1 MEEPLDLIDHLSHG
15 RNRTL
20 MTRALWIVQSLLAL
34 LFVFAGSM
42 KLVSPIDE
50 LVAQTSLPGL
60 FLRFVG
66 LAELLGGLGLIL
78 PGLLHIRPGL
88 TPLAALEL
96 VHVMLGA
103 CVITL
108 AMGGEPV
115 LAAVPLAVGLLAG
128 FVAYG
133 RWRLAP
139 HASRSARRTAR
150 ARLQPAT

>member
-1 MEEPLDLIDHLSHG
+1 MENYVYVRKKLP
-15 RNRTL
+15 

-42 KLVSPIDE
+42 KLISPIDE

-60 FLRFVG
+60 FIRFVG

-78 PGLLHIRPGL
+78 PGLLRIRPSL

-103 CVITL
+103 CVL
-108 AMGGEPV
+108 S
-115 LAAVPLAVGLLAG
+115 LAAGADPILAV
-128 FVAYG
+128 V
-133 RWRLAP
+133 
-139 HASRSARRTAR
+139 
-150 ARLQPAT
+150 

>member
-1 MEEPLDLIDHLSHG
+1 MPLFSSAYLTHL
-15 RNRTL
+15 REMPL
-20 MTRALWIVQSLLAL
+20 VTRALWIVQSLLAL

-42 KLVSPIDE
+42 KLVAPIDD

-60 FLRFVG
+60 FIRFVG

-78 PGLLHIRPGL
+78 PGLLRIRPSL

-103 CVITL
+103 CVL
-108 AMGGEPV
+108 S
-115 LAAVPLAVGLLAG
+115 LAAGGDPILAVVPLGVGLLAG

-139 HASRSARRTAR
+139 HGSRSSHRTRRPS
-150 ARLQPAT
+150 LQVAS